1 MRFQDLLRAPEPPS
15 TIFSPLSLSLSPFLP
30 RFSPRVFRRGVDRR
44 GFDPRA
50 ARAAVNLSG
59 NPRSIAAPLRA
70 PDDAIFSVL
79 PARNVGGK
87 RGKLNVGHVDPPPS
101 ERTVVIPDIAPRVI
115 DYRELS
121 ITADTEDG
129 QRKREREGE
138 KSNCYGWLKMA
149 KRFRPIDKKRT
160 IFP

>member
-15 TIFSPLSLSLSPFLP
+15 TIFPPLSLSLFLP

-87 RGKLNVGHVDPPPS
+87 R
-101 ERTVVIPDIAPRVI
+101 
-115 DYRELS
+115 
-121 ITADTEDG
+121 
-129 QRKREREGE
+129 EREGE
-138 KSNCYGWLKMA
+138 VERGARRSSSRRENRGNS
-149 KRFRPIDKKRT
+149 
-160 IFP
+160 